1 MYYSLT
7 EKNRTK
13 GSEKM
18 NNIKQLRKLQ
28 GMTVRDLA
36 DKANVAVGYISTLE
50 NDSTGNT
57 NPSKDV
63 MEKIAKALNSTVPK
77 IFY

>member
-1 MYYSLT
+1 
-7 EKNRTK
+7 
-13 GSEKM
+13 M
-18 NNIKQLRKLQ
+18 NIIKQLRSEAGL
-28 GMTVRDLA
+28 TVRQLA
-36 DKANVAVGYISTLE
+36 EKAGVAVGYISTLE
-50 NDSTGNT
+50 NDSENNT